1 MSKMDHIEETFYTGK
16 EIAIEPDLGDLRK
29 STDKALPAPPKT
41 PKRVLMKYRFSA
53 ILSIAFA
60 VASFVFTLVLVLA
73 GSDEHMFGGQYIVA
87 LNTTT
92 IARASSQSDA
102 TSIRSEGV
110 DGEALADVYYLYLRT
125 VCSGSIPDAQ
135 DAASDIV
142 VVELCEIYSEASDS
156 E

>member
-1 MSKMDHIEETFYTGK
+1 MKTNVD
-16 EIAIEPDLGDLRK
+16 EP
-29 STDKALPAPPKT
+29 
-41 PKRVLMKYRFSA
+41 
-53 ILSIAFA
+53 
-60 VASFVFTLVLVLA
+60 
-73 GSDEHMFGGQYIVA
+73 Q

>member
-1 MSKMDHIEETFYTGK
+1 MDHIEETFYTGK

-53 ILSIAFA
+53 IFPIAFA

-73 GSDEHMFGGQYIVA
+73 GSDEHMFGGQFIVA
-87 LNTTT
+87 LNTSTM
-92 IARASSQSDA
+92 ARDSLQADA
-102 TSIRSEGV
+102 TSIESEVV
-110 DGEALADVYYLYLRT
+110 DGKVLADVYYLYLRT
-125 VCSGSIPDAQ
+125 VCSGSIPNSPDDNSDA
-135 DAASDIV
+135 I
-142 VVELCEIYSEASDS
+142 VVELCETYGEASDS